1 MFTLMCPTII
11 LLFNGIWLM
20 LRFALGPQVCDEE
33 GCQNKALHF
42 LASYVGLRMAVTPEA
57 CHPKWNSF
65 KRAAEHSSMEFDLM
79 RLTIAANYGHGTRL
93 TGERASNRKMMLERF
108 LQQQS
113 DEYFKDMSAEI
124 CLDRGMEVDGL
135 STDACRFMIT
145 DFLEAPSIRR
155 RGDYESQFSGFGN
168 CFDYF

>member
-1 MFTLMCPTII
+1 
-11 LLFNGIWLM
+11 M

-124 CLDRGMEVDGL
+124 CLDRGMEVDK
-135 STDACRFMIT
+135 
-145 DFLEAPSIRR
+145 
-155 RGDYESQFSGFGN
+155 SQHS
-168 CFDYF
+168 CP